1 MAELSKLGFSIEFLS
16 PLSVLHVLL
25 SGLQLPDKFSMF
37 RREGDDKLAAKSWQ
51 MANNFAL

>member
-37 RREGDDKLAAKSWQ
+37 RREGDDKLAAKS
-51 MANNFAL
+51 